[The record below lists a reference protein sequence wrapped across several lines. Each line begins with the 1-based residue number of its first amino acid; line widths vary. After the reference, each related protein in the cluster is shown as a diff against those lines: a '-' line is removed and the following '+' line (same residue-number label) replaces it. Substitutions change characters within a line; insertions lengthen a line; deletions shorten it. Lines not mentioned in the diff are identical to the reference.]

1 MEAKNV
7 RNPKYLNGNVENTHL
22 ATFSTGMLCANVNLK
37 RESFLF
43 YRVLYVWLPWSR
55 RQNGF
60 ITKWFWGELFYL
72 TILWM
77 SQRLSNYVR
86 FLYNAS
92 QLLNSF
98 DEMKFNLVVIWRGR
112 GGVDITL
119 VLYLWNQVRKLNR
132 SETLSSSWVVI
143 LNDHEEKWNKMSC
156 VFVISFI

>member
-1 MEAKNV
+1 MEDGNV
-7 RNPKYLNGNVENTHL
+7 RNPEYLTGNVENTLLATFLTATMCANENDKCENTHL
-22 ATFSTGMLCANVNLK
+22 ATFSTGRLCVNVNLK
-37 RESFLF
+37 CERFLF

-60 ITKWFWGELFYL
+60 ITKWFWGELFNL

-77 SQRLSNYVR
+77 SQPLFKYVR

-112 GGVDITL
+112 GGPWGGYHL
-119 VLYLWNQVRKLNR
+119 CA
-132 SETLSSSWVVI
+132 LSVKPSQ
-143 LNDHEEKWNKMSC
+143 KAK
-156 VFVISFI
+156 